1 MRVWMLKDDALWISI
16 LLQHADISDSKY
28 IEYMMI
34 IIMEYINADSMAVIL
49 DRKRIKGLFDIWW

>member
-1 MRVWMLKDDALWISI
+1 MLKDDALWISI